1 MAANRIKYLQ
11 SLLEDIGVNPN
22 RVQMF
27 NVSAAM
33 AAEFIIHTK
42 TMTDQL
48 KDIGHNPLKSKS

>member
-1 MAANRIKYLQ
+1 MAANRIKHLQ
-11 SLLEDIGVNPN
+11 LLLDTIGVNPN

-33 AAEFIIHTK
+33 AAEFIKHTK

-48 KDIGHNPLKSKS
+48 KEIGHNPLKSNS

>member
-11 SLLEDIGVNPN
+11 SLLEDIGVNPI

-33 AAEFIIHTK
+33 AAEFIKHTK

-48 KDIGHNPLKSKS
+48 KDIGHNPLKNKS